1 MKHSTIEQLY
11 RRYGPTVLRRARA
24 ILGNE
29 DMARDLLQE
38 VFVQVVEQKGRF
50 RGEASPMTWIYRIT
64 TNLALNRLRDGR
76 RRDQLL
82 RERQAPPGTMEPV
95 VEARLTLASILLEVP
110 EELRA
115 IAIYHHVDR
124 MTHAEIAT
132 ILGVSRRTIG
142 NRLEEFHRRARA
154 AAGALEEAI

>member
-82 RERQAPPGTMEPV
+82 RERQAPPVTMEPV
-95 VEARLTLASILLEVP
+95 VEGRLTLASILLEVP

-115 IAIYHHVDR
+115 TTTMSIA
-124 MTHAEIAT
+124 
-132 ILGVSRRTIG
+132 
-142 NRLEEFHRRARA
+142 
-154 AAGALEEAI
+154 

>member
-1 MKHSTIEQLY
+1 MNHSTIEQLY
-11 RRYGPTVLRRARA
+11 RRYGPAVLRRGRA

-29 DMARDLLQE
+29 EMAQDLLQE
-38 VFVQVVEQKGRF
+38 VFMQVVEQRGRF

-76 RRDQLL
+76 RRDELL
-82 RERQAPPGTMEPV
+82 REKQAPPGAVEPL
-95 VEARLTLASILLEVP
+95 VEARLTLAAILLDVP

-124 MTHAEIAT
+124 MSHAEIAG

-142 NRLEEFHRRARA
+142 NRLEEFHRRARV
-154 AAGALEEAI
+154 AAGTMEVAK